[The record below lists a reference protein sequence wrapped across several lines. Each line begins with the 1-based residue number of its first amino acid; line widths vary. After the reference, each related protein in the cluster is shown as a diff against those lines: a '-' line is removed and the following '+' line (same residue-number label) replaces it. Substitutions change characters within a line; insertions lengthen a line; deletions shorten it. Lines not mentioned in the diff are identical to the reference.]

1 MSAAPA
7 VVVDVLNSLLEAEQ
21 NSIIRFLGPG
31 SPYLTTATAKLR
43 DDLAEMV
50 AANDTRSAELA
61 AAIDRLGGSPLP
73 RGLQPEEQYLAY
85 LSLRFLLPKAADAKQ
100 LLIDRYDNAL
110 AQLEPEP
117 TTPPEILDMIRRF
130 RAEHAAHV
138 EALKKATDEVLAS
151 NNKS

>member
-31 SPYLTTATAKLR
+31 SPYLTAATAKLR
-43 DDLAEMV
+43 DDLAEMA
-50 AANDTRSAELA
+50 AANDRRSAELA
-61 AAIDRLGGSPLP
+61 ATIDRLGGSPLP

-85 LSLRFLLPKAADAKQ
+85 LSLRFLLPKAVDANQ
-100 LLIDRYDNAL
+100 LLLDRYDNAL

-117 TTPPEILDMIRRF
+117 TTPPDVLDMVRRF
-130 RAEHAAHV
+130 RAEHVSHV
-138 EALKKATDEVLAS
+138 EALKKAADEVLAS
-151 NNKS
+151 NNKP